1 MVIHTR
7 MWMTLAFFYQH
18 KDVTKIENV
27 LNKEFE
33 NGCKRFVGNRL
44 SIHFGED
51 KTKYILFNMEKDLPE
66 LKIALDNNRIKQSHV
81 AEYLGCYLD
90 TNLSGESMAIKF
102 LKKINA
108 KLQFLSKKLSF

>member
-1 MVIHTR
+1 MCVNGLLVIGCQFNLVKMKLTI
-7 MWMTLAFFYQH
+7 FFLLWKKTYQS
-18 KDVTKIENV
+18 
-27 LNKEFE
+27 LN
-33 NGCKRFVGNRL
+33 
-44 SIHFGED
+44 
-51 KTKYILFNMEKDLPE
+51 
-66 LKIALDNNRIKQSHV
+66 IAHDNNRIKQSYI